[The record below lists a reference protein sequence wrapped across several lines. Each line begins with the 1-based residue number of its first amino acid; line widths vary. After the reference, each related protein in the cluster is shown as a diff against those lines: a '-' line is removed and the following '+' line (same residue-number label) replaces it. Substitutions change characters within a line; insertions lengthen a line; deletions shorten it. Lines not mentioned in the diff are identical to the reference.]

1 MRPVMMTSFGWPR
14 EYQYFI
20 HSANITHQLS
30 SLIARHLAA
39 ANLLGRTQIVREV
52 ARKTGIAVPLA
63 TSSRKPMHLRFAE
76 SDDDADLDLGAAA
89 VDARVGFNFNLPGT
103 EQAEYIRNLTPVTR
117 ATFDGLSAQYQRDA
131 FTIAG
136 VSDVRLIQR
145 IRDELAQVAQ
155 EGGTQQEFDRAVAK
169 LTTEAGVQQINAFTL
184 DTVFQTNMHKAYALG
199 RYEQLT
205 HPAVVEALPFWQ
217 YFTVG
222 DDRVRPEHA
231 VLDGFVAR
239 ADDPVWNKIYPPNGF
254 NCRCIVIAL
263 TREQALA
270 IDKDAEEAGMLR
282 LPALAMVDVP
292 QPGFGKVFQVA
303 A

>member
-1 MRPVMMTSFGWPR
+1 MNRH
-14 EYQYFI
+14 I
-20 HSANITHQLS
+20 LHSANITHQLTG
-30 SLIARHLAA
+30 LIARNLAA
-39 ANLLGRTQIVREV
+39 ANILGRTQIVREV

-63 TSSRKPMHLRFAE
+63 TSSRKPMHLKFAE
-76 SDDDADLDLGAAA
+76 DDDADLDLAGGA
-89 VDARVGFNFNLPGT
+89 VDARVGFSVNLPGT
-103 EQAEYIRNLTPVTR
+103 EQAEYIRNLTPVTK
-117 ATFDGLSAQYQRDA
+117 ATFDGLTAQYQRDA

-155 EGGTQQEFDRAVAK
+155 QGGTEQEFERAARK
-169 LTTEAGVQQINAFTL
+169 LTTEAGVEQLNSFTL

-205 HPAVVEALPFWQ
+205 HPAVAAALPFWQ

-270 IDKDAEEAGMLR
+270 IDKDAEQGGFER
-282 LPALAMVDVP
+282 LPALAVALVP
-292 QPGFGKVFQVA
+292 QPGFHKVFQVA